1 MNRFNVGY
9 APQEI
14 ALYNDLTIEETLL
27 FHSRI
32 HMMDKDT
39 FIKKKKW
46 LLNLLQLP
54 DEKRLVGNCSGGQQR
69 RVSLSVALLHS
80 PSLLILDEPTVGVD
94 PVLRQRIWEYLR
106 EIASMGVTILITTH
120 YIEEARQADK
130 IGLMRNGRLL
140 VEGKTTLVRYI
151 CFFPS
156 FVPSLLLNI
165 MNHDIRQPHRCHGRI
180 RARHVG
186 RRVSEVVQTRQE
198 R

>member
-1 MNRFNVGY
+1 
-9 APQEI
+9 
-14 ALYNDLTIEETLL
+14 
-27 FHSRI
+27 
-32 HMMDKDT
+32 MMDKDT
-39 FIKKKKW
+39 FVKKKKW

-69 RVSLSVALLHS
+69 RVSLAVALLHS

-140 VEGKTTLVRYI
+140 VEGKATLVRYI

-156 FVPSLLLNI
+156 FVPPSFV
-165 MNHDIRQPHRCHGRI
+165 
-180 RARHVG
+180 A
-186 RRVSEVVQTRQE
+186 SEHNE
-198 R
+198 